1 MEPNS
6 ARYESLFLSDH
17 FSIHEFVSHASERIH
32 FKPKITTQ
40 FCVNLPRTGYFTYK
54 AFRQNL
60 GEHRNRVLIE
70 KPDTEFRLTQDLPGI
85 GICTVIHFSDKGFN
99 AIKSH
104 FRCDKIS
111 FFTNQDK
118 SCGMFGLSPSADFLH
133 HDLLRYLR
141 IPGHSHFQVEL
152 MVFDLMENIFSQIS
166 ELSTSYFATDKIKY
180 NHLLT
185 VERAKEFL
193 FDNISSDI
201 NLSILARHCC
211 VSPFHLARLFKRI
224 CLYSPF
230 YYLQQI
236 RLKYAQTLLTTT
248 QLPITDV
255 CFRSG
260 FTRLDYFSSAFAKQ
274 FSVSPSRYKALRSS
288 NS

>member
-6 ARYESLFLSDH
+6 ARYESLFLSDY
-17 FSIHEFVSHASERIH
+17 FSIHEFVSHASERSN
-32 FKPKITTQ
+32 FKPNITTQ
-40 FCVNLPRTGYFTYK
+40 FCINLPRTGYFTYYT
-54 AFRQNL
+54 FRQNL
-60 GEHRNRVLIE
+60 EEHRNRVLIE
-70 KPDTEFRLTQDLPGI
+70 KPDTEFKLTQESAGI

-104 FRCDKIS
+104 FPCEKSS
-111 FFTNQDK
+111 FFSDQDK

-133 HDLLRYLR
+133 HDSLNYLK
-141 IPGHSHFQVEL
+141 IPGRCHFQAEL
-152 MVFDLMENIFSQIS
+152 MVVDLIENILSQLT
-166 ELSTSYFATDKIKY
+166 ELPTLHFAADKIKC
-180 NHLLT
+180 NHVLT
-185 VERAKEFL
+185 VDRAKAFL
-193 FDNISSDI
+193 FDNMSCDI
-201 NLSILARHCC
+201 NLSMLARHCC
-211 VSPFHLARLFKRI
+211 VSPFHLVRLFKRI

-255 CFRSG
+255 CFRSR

-274 FSVSPSRYKALRSS
+274 FSVSPSRYKAMKSG